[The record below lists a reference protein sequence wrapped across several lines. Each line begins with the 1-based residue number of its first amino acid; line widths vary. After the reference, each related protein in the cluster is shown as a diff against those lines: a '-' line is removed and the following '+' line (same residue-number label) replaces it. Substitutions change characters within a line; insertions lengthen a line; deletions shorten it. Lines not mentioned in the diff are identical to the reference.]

1 MLVVGALPA
10 GVAEDTVVVTVVVA
24 AVVECVLMTF
34 RDSVNGAEMKL
45 KAAFECIIEAFCG
58 LVAGSEMTIAGET
71 VVVAVTVVVLEHEVI
86 DGES

>member
-24 AVVECVLMTF
+24 LF
-34 RDSVNGAEMKL
+34 RGSVNGAEKML
-45 KAAFECIIEAFCG
+45 RAAFECIIEAFCG
-58 LVAGSEMTIAGET
+58 PVAGLEMTIAGET

-86 DGES
+86 DGAS